1 MESRSTNSGAEHRER
16 LRDAPF
22 LPSAGVPRL
31 AAADATHVIEESRHP
46 ASDPVIAR
54 FRAALLGIQN
64 AELER
69 LYHRLPELDEASRRA
84 IQQFAD
90 ALVAKMVDPAL
101 DSLGDE
107 SRSGSS
113 RHLLDGL
120 ERLFRLRAAS

>member
-1 MESRSTNSGAEHRER
+1 
-16 LRDAPF
+16 
-22 LPSAGVPRL
+22 
-31 AAADATHVIEESRHP
+31 
-46 ASDPVIAR
+46 
-54 FRAALLGIQN
+54 
-64 AELER
+64 LER